1 MGYGFR
7 PAYSIIQCTW
17 WTIRD
22 YPIMFLFYGLIGRA
36 WYTLAGVFDKRRLTS
51 LNPPLL
57 ARAVGQIR
65 GSIHDHL

>member
-1 MGYGFR
+1 
-7 PAYSIIQCTW
+7 
-17 WTIRD
+17 
-22 YPIMFLFYGLIGRA
+22 MFLFYGLIGRA